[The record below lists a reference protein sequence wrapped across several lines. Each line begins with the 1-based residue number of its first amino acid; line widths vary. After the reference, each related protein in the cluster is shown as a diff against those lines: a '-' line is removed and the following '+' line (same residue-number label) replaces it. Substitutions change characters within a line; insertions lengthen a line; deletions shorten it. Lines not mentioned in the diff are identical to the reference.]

1 MDTKTSV
8 ADLRASVRTFVRER
22 NWERYHTPKDLS
34 MAIAIEAAELMERF
48 QWMSGADSSRVVG
61 KKHPLDPPPSRNPTP
76 APAEAAAAVQ
86 DELAD
91 ILILC
96 LAFANAADLDVA
108 ELVER
113 KLATNRQRYPAA
125 D

>member
-8 ADLRASVRTFVRER
+8 AELRASVRAFVKDR

-48 QWMSGADSSRVVG
+48 QWMSGADSGRVVG
-61 KKHPLDPPPSRNPTP
+61 TEHPLDPPPSRKPTP
-76 APAEAAAAVQ
+76 SPAAAAAAVQ

-96 LAFANAADLDVA
+96 LAFANAAEVDVA

-113 KLATNRQRYPAA
+113 KLATNRRRYPVA